1 MKNLIYLFV
10 FSFSLVSV
18 TSAQIPGKFF
28 GVLEVKHTSKVDLSV
43 YDLKTVEINGIG
55 RKMFSSSIGA
65 SVVARLNDTSS
76 NLLAGVTFLPAK
88 WVRFDILGGVAF
100 YSDKEKKSLIGGR
113 LWLGNELIN
122 FFANADGGTT
132 NFWGETI
139 LLVTVAQWLSLGGMA
154 NTTGYGPRA
163 EITPIC
169 NFKIWAG
176 ATGDWRNKIGQ
187 GEGYK
192 AKNVFAH
199 VGAKI
204 IF

>member
-28 GVLEVKHTSKVDLSV
+28 GVLEVKHSSRVDLSA
-43 YDLKTVEINGIG
+43 YDQKTIEINGIG

-76 NLLAGVTFLPAK
+76 NILAGVTFLPAK

-100 YSDKEKKSLIGGR
+100 YSVEKKSLIGGR
-113 LWLGNELIN
+113 LWLGNELIS
-122 FFANADGGTT
+122 FFANADGGTA
-132 NFWGETI
+132 NFWGEMI
-139 LLVTVAQWLSLGGMA
+139 LLVTVAPWVALGGMA